1 MNEIK
6 FPTIWAYYSP
16 ERHDYKRANGRI
28 RTYSSREEA
37 LKQKKHNSD
46 AILVKLTAEWDT

>member
-16 ERHDYKRANGRI
+16 LSHDYKRANGRI

-37 LKQKKHNSD
+37 LKQKKYNTD
-46 AILVKLTAEWDT
+46 AILVKLTAEWDA

>member
-28 RTYSSREEA
+28 RTYSSREDA
-37 LKQKKHNSD
+37 LKQKKSNMD
-46 AILVKLTAEWDT
+46 AILVKLTAEWDA

>member
-16 ERHDYKRANGRI
+16 LSHDYKRANGRI

-46 AILVKLTAEWDT
+46 AILVKLTAEWDA

>member
-6 FPTIWAYYSP
+6 FPMIWAYYST

-37 LKQKKHNSD
+37 LKQKKYNTD
-46 AILVKLTAEWDT
+46 AILVKLAGEWDA